1 MPRGRGHRNPTFTGS
16 KQGAGTC
23 PYALKRLAACFGP
36 GGFVGAEKP
45 VVKRVVGGGGAEVS
59 EGTCGNEIGEREG
72 KKGRGART
80 GAADRGLEGALG
92 YLIFVSRKEKG
103 MGWRGLGG
111 SELSS
116 RWGYISGRGLGA

>member
-36 GGFVGAEKP
+36 GGFVDAEKP
-45 VVKRVVGGGGAEVS
+45 VVKRVVGGGGGGGGGGAEVS

-72 KKGRGART
+72 KKGGGVRT

-92 YLIFVSRKEKG
+92 YLIFFLEERERSGLARF
-103 MGWRGLGG
+103 GW
-111 SELSS
+111 
-116 RWGYISGRGLGA
+116 I